1 MLVPTERSPRS
12 MSAGRSN
19 CLERLRLS
27 THDARCDRMDH
38 SGGLVPRS
46 RRFFHRSEDGE
57 TNSIQSSEP
66 QNNQTPARMSG
77 GSSRRDYANETR
89 ISLTAEVYPCFTAS
103 CYTRRP
109 FLASAAFIDF
119 SVSPSRLARH
129 SKAFPASPF
138 ATALRGSR
146 TLRMGADK
154 RNPNPSSQYIDR
166 SPPAGRSLLSK
177 WARLTLCVVT
187 CVRLRHAPRLATMC
201 DSGDPVRGP
210 LRACRRSQ
218 D

>member
-38 SGGLVPRS
+38 SGGLIPRS
-46 RRFFHRSEDGE
+46 RRFFLRPEDGE

-89 ISLTAEVYPCFTAS
+89 SRLTAEVYPSFTAS
-103 CYTRRP
+103 CHARRP
-109 FLASAAFIDF
+109 FLASAAFIHFWISLSRF
-119 SVSPSRLARH
+119 SCRQ
-129 SKAFPASPF
+129 PASHS
-138 ATALRGSR
+138 ATARRGS
-146 TLRMGADK
+146 TMPLLGAEK
-154 RNPNPSSQYIDR
+154 RNWNPTSQ
-166 SPPAGRSLLSK
+166 
-177 WARLTLCVVT
+177 
-187 CVRLRHAPRLATMC
+187 
-201 DSGDPVRGP
+201 
-210 LRACRRSQ
+210 
-218 D
+218 